1 MKLLRNEVKI
11 ALVAIVGIVLLFFGM
26 QFLKGLSLYTTDKTY
41 YVSFKDVN
49 GLSETS
55 PIKNNGYPVGRVRDI
70 NYDYNNIGSIIA
82 EVEIDKN
89 LKLPKGTVAEISSD
103 LLGNVQVNLILG
115 QQSNDFI
122 EAGETFEGRVD
133 EGAMGKVKG
142 MIPQIEEM
150 MPKLDAI
157 LASINY
163 ILADQSIVSTLH
175 NADKVTGNLT
185 KTTQDINYLMA
196 DLKKEMP
203 GIMGKADGV
212 LQQAGTAVGSANQV
226 MGNAERLTNN
236 LASLD
241 LQTTLA
247 ELNQTEASERH
258 PLVNRRSLTTY
269 TYINSRLLVEFE
281 LYRNIVPASSI
292 QTTSIALAEDHL
304 FVLASKDGHHH
315 I

>member
-1 MKLLRNEVKI
+1 MKGITKQVKI

-26 QFLKGLSLYTTDKTY
+26 QFLKGLSLYSSDKTY
-41 YVSFKDVN
+41 YVSFQNVN

-55 PIKNNGYPVGRVRDI
+55 PIKENGYPVGSVRDI
-70 NYDYNNIGSIIA
+70 NYDYNNHGQIIA
-82 EVEIDKN
+82 EVEIDKD
-89 LKLPKGTVAEISSD
+89 LRLPKGTVAEISSD

-115 QQSNDFI
+115 QKSDGFI
-122 EAGETFEGRVD
+122 EEGETFEGRLD

-175 NADKVTGNLT
+175 NANQVTGNLT
-185 KTTQDINYLMA
+185 KTTQDINYLMS

-212 LQQAGTAVGSANQV
+212 LQQAGTAVGSANLV

-241 LQTTLA
+241 MQTTLA
-247 ELNQTEASERH
+247 ELNQTLTNLKAFTDQLNHGEGTVPKLLNDRDIYDKLDATISHVDSLMIDLRQH
-258 PLVNRRSLTTY
+258 PKRYVHFS
-269 TYINSRLLVEFE
+269 VF
-281 LYRNIVPASSI
+281 
-292 QTTSIALAEDHL
+292 
-304 FVLASKDGHHH
+304 
-315 I
+315 

>member
-1 MKLLRNEVKI
+1 MKLLRKEVKI

-55 PIKNNGYPVGRVRDI
+55 PVKNNGYPVGRVRDI

-175 NADKVTGNLT
+175 NANQVTGNLT

-247 ELNQTEASERH
+247 ELNQTLGNLKEFTEQLNHGDGTVPKLLNDRDIYDKLDATISHVDSLMIDLRQH
-258 PLVNRRSLTTY
+258 PKRYVHFS
-269 TYINSRLLVEFE
+269 VF
-281 LYRNIVPASSI
+281 
-292 QTTSIALAEDHL
+292 
-304 FVLASKDGHHH
+304 
-315 I
+315 